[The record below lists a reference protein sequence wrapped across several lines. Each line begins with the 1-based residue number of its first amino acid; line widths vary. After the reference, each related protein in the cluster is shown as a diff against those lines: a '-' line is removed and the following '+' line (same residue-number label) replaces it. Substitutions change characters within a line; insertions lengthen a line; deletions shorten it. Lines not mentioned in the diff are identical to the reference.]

1 LKNKPDRRVDVNL
14 PAKIYSEDDLARA
27 RGRGKLV
34 GWLQG
39 AGAVVLVGVV
49 LNMLGWIPTIA
60 VVGGV
65 GYLAYKLLSR
75 SSEEEGEED

>member
-1 LKNKPDRRVDVNL
+1 MFFNDT
-14 PAKIYSEDDLARA
+14 ATTEIYTENDLARA
-27 RGRGKLV
+27 RGKGKLV

-39 AGAVVLVGVV
+39 AGAVIVAGMVLS
-49 LNMLGWIPTIA
+49 LLGWIPTIV

-75 SSEEEGEED
+75 SSKEEGVEE

>member
-1 LKNKPDRRVDVNL
+1 MNL
-14 PAKIYSEDDLARA
+14 PAKIYTENDLVRA
-27 RGRGKLV
+27 RGKSKLV

-39 AGAVVLVGVV
+39 AGAVIVAGMV
-49 LNMLGWIPTIA
+49 LNLLGWIPTIV

-75 SSEEEGEED
+75 SSTEEGAEE